1 MRQTLFSIAAAMSIL
16 LGAETAQ
23 AATDPNCQK
32 ALEYSAARRGA
43 AVLVLRN
50 GEVVC
55 EGYAGEGAPEKGM
68 EIASGTKSFS
78 GMMLA
83 AAVQDGLIKLDE
95 PVSVTIT
102 EWRDDPAKA
111 KVTIRELLNLTS
123 GLRSRVGPA
132 PSFADAVQLPFT
144 SAPGAAFQYGPGAF
158 QVFGE
163 VMRRKLAAADRDP
176 DPYAYLTRRILA
188 PIGLKPA
195 NWRRHSRSNDILLA
209 QGAILT
215 AREWA
220 KFGELVRVGGR
231 HNGRQ
236 LVDAATFR
244 AQFLG
249 SGPNPAYGVTWWLPN
264 ATPAADVV
272 TATVDIQKDPSLPR
286 DLVLA
291 AGAGDQRLFVAP
303 SQGLVIVRLASFD
316 MTQALIPREQRQGPQ
331 GPAWSDAAFARFFLN

>member
-1 MRQTLFSIAAAMSIL
+1 MRLFLLFIAAAISAV
-16 LGAETAQ
+16 LGVETAQ

-55 EGYAGEGAPEKGM
+55 EGYAGEGAPDKGM

-123 GLRSRVGPA
+123 GLRSRGVAA
-132 PSFADAVQLPFT
+132 PTYAEAIGFSFTA
-144 SAPGAAFQYGPGAF
+144 APGAAYQYGAAPF

-163 VMRRKLAAADRDP
+163 VMRRKLVAAGQDP
-176 DPYAYLTRRILA
+176 DPYVYLTRRILA
-188 PIGLKPA
+188 PIGLKPS
-195 NWRRHSRSNDILLA
+195 NWRRNLKSGDLLLP

-215 AREWA
+215 VREWV
-220 KFGELVRVGGR
+220 KFGELVRAGGR
-231 HNGRQ
+231 HKGRQ
-236 LVDAATFR
+236 LVDPATFR
-244 AQFLG
+244 AQFEG
-249 SGPNPAYGVTWWLPN
+249 SAVNPAYGVTWWLPN
-264 ATPAADVV
+264 PTTSTDVV
-272 TATVDIQKDPSLPR
+272 TAVNDINRDPAMPR
-286 DLVLA
+286 DMVLA
-291 AGAGDQRLFVAP
+291 AGAGDQRLFVVP
-303 SQGLVIVRLASFD
+303 SQGLVIARLASFD
-316 MTQALIPREQRQGPQ
+316 MAQALVPREQRRAPQ
-331 GPAWSDAAFARFFLN
+331 GPAWSDAAFAKFFLR